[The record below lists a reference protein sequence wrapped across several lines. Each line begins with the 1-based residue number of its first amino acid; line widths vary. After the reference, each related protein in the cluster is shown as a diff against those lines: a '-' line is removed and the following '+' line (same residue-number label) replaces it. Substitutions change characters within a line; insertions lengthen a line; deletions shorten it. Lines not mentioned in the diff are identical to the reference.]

1 MPSRSPLCSIL
12 FRGGS
17 TRPPIAG
24 RRGEV
29 GPTLDRRYPA
39 RLRSFQKQPERSA
52 RLQPTSIESGHS
64 PSAYTSVRS
73 SVSWSDST
81 NVIPSSNC
89 GRSYPPIRRAL
100 SVDSTSGWNVYRLPS
115 NFRSSRSA
123 AIDWTDRRASVLS
136 PSTTTRRSMSLA
148 LSASPRATLP
158 KRTTPANSATS
169 SWSPY
174 RNARIGWWNSAWGMA
189 STGSGF
195 VRRSRLICT
204 C

>member
-148 LSASPRATLP
+148 LSASPRQHYRKGRPLPIPLPLPGVLTEMHELVGGTLP
-158 KRTTPANSATS
+158 GEWRALGPA
-169 SWSPY
+169 
-174 RNARIGWWNSAWGMA
+174 
-189 STGSGF
+189 
-195 VRRSRLICT
+195 L
-204 C
+204 